1 MSGDWKN
8 YKSGAAVKAEA
19 GHDLKNPGLS
29 PLNDQDEYVFKLEKV
44 SLKTDVDGFKP
55 GEKVDKFYTT
65 WKEEKTGNV
74 LMMGFRVD
82 KPRFNP
88 DSPKFQSP
96 VLTFFSKIGIPIREG
111 EEPIWG
117 NLFIMGMRVRGR
129 VQPVTKDGKP
139 TGGYLM
145 EIATLRKY
153 QA

>member
-8 YKSGAAVKAEA
+8 YKSGAAVKGEA
-19 GHDLKNPGLS
+19 GSDLNNPGL
-29 PLNDQDEYVFKLEKV
+29 PALNDQDEYVFRLEKV
-44 SLKTDVDGFKP
+44 ILKKDVAGFKS

-65 WKEEKTGNV
+65 WKEEKSGCI

-82 KPRFNP
+82 KLRFSLDN
-88 DSPKFQSP
+88 PKFQTP
-96 VLTFFSKIGIPIREG
+96 VLTFFGKIGVPIREG

-117 NLFIMGMRVRGR
+117 NLFIEGMRVRGR

-139 TGGYLM
+139 TGGYLL

-153 QA
+153 QV